1 MIFNITIKYI
11 TFKNMI
17 SLFVQQGSVCC
28 GYGNLGVAIS
38 GYDCVMIPG
47 ASKVQA
53 PIGTPVP
60 NSICGNGAGLVTA
73 SGTTST
79 TVCSK

>member
-1 MIFNITIKYI
+1 MFT
-11 TFKNMI
+11 
-17 SLFVQQGSVCC
+17 LFLQQGSVCC
-28 GYGNLGVAIS
+28 GYGSKGVAIS

-47 ASKVQA
+47 ASKFQA

-60 NSICGNGAGLVTA
+60 NSICGNGKGLVTKA
-73 SGTTST
+73 TDAVST